1 MGLETVIP
9 ETVMPQ
15 EPRLQRGFGRLRN
28 LSSDVLITCT
38 PSLLVY
44 LVGAWPRERN
54 QVGFGLANYKTL
66 SGKSCDLCE
75 YGLPTFNS

>member
-1 MGLETVIP
+1 
-9 ETVMPQ
+9 MPQ

-38 PSLLVY
+38 SCKIVY

-54 QVGFGLANYKTL
+54 QVGFGLANYTTQ
-66 SGKSCDLCE
+66 SDQHVIS
-75 YGLPTFNS
+75 